1 MPGTK
6 LRICYFVHS
15 GSVGGASISL
25 LYLLQQMD
33 LNIYDPLVIFLSE
46 SPMRKAFQ
54 DLAVETLIARG
65 MTYFSHTT
73 GESLSFRNP
82 RGWLQLVLF
91 LPSVAKTYLLI
102 RRLKPD
108 IVHLN
113 SATLV
118 PQVIGAKLAGAK
130 VVWHIRE
137 YVVDGILGMRKALL
151 KWVARRYA
159 DSLVTIMSGQGER
172 LGCPGKAHLI
182 YNFVDFHVFD
192 RSLRE
197 RQHRSPGR
205 PKTVTMLGA
214 DSSIKGT
221 LELVKAYPLVKE
233 RVGEVRFVIAGTGSP
248 NESKNS
254 VGPIRRAVR
263 RVLGRDSYQRKVYA
277 YVKESCGD
285 GVVFA
290 GVVNDVPALLA
301 ETDLVVFP
309 STAPHF
315 ARPVIE
321 AGAIAIPVVASDI
334 EGPREVVKHGE
345 TGLLVPPSDPAALA
359 DAIATVLSDD
369 GLARTLG
376 EGGYSQACRLFD
388 ARVNSQATF
397 AIYDSLLAV
406 NGSLAAEKGGDTMNT
421 SVQQH
426 PTAGHGIGRL
436 WTVVFLG
443 WLIVLFGMY
452 FYKML
457 TIPGRWEKIEALLSK
472 VFA

>member
-1 MPGTK
+1 MAGTK
-6 LRICYFVHS
+6 VRICYFVHS

-33 LNIYDPLVIFLSE
+33 RDRYDPLVVFLTE
-46 SPMRKAFQ
+46 SPVRKAFQ
-54 DLAVETLIARG
+54 DLAVETIIARG

-91 LPSVAKTYLLI
+91 LPSVAKTYMMI
-102 RRLKPD
+102 RQLKPD

-118 PQVIGAKLAGAK
+118 PQAIGAKLAGAK

-137 YVVDGILGMRKALL
+137 HVVDGLVGVRKAALR
-151 KWVARRYA
+151 WVARHCT

-172 LGCPGKAHLI
+172 LGCPDKAHLI
-182 YNFVDFHVFD
+182 YNFVDFQVFD
-192 RSLRE
+192 RSLKE
-197 RQHRSPGR
+197 QQHRSPGE
-205 PKTVTMLGA
+205 PKTVTMLGS

-221 LELVKAYPLVKE
+221 LELVKAYPLVRE
-233 RVGEVRFVIAGTGSP
+233 RVGEVRFVIAGAGSL
-248 NESKNS
+248 NDSKNN
-254 VGPIRRAVR
+254 VGPIRRAAR

-277 YVKESCGD
+277 FAKERCGD

-290 GVVNDVPALLA
+290 GVVNDVPSLLA
-301 ETDLVVFP
+301 ETDLVAFP

-315 ARPVIE
+315 ARPIIE
-321 AGAIAIPVVASDI
+321 AGAMAIPVVASDI
-334 EGPREVVKHGE
+334 EGPREVVKQGE
-345 TGLLVPPSDPAALA
+345 TGLLVPPGNPVALA
-359 DAIATVLSDD
+359 DAIVTVLSDD

-376 EGGYSQACRLFD
+376 EGGYSQARRLFD
-388 ARVNSQATF
+388 ARVNSRATF
-397 AIYDSLLAV
+397 TIYDSLLAG
-406 NGSLAAEKGGDTMNT
+406 NGSSAATNEAGTENASEGR
-421 SVQQH
+421 H
-426 PTAGHGIGRL
+426 PAAGHGIGRL

-443 WLIVLFGMY
+443 WLIALFGTY

-457 TIPGRWEKIEALLSK
+457 TIPDRWEKIQALVGK
-472 VFA
+472 IFT